1 MTPDDRDT
9 ERDDELHRLL
19 TRWGA
24 PLVPDGLDERML
36 AAFRKQ
42 TGAGAPWWER
52 VFTASVR
59 VPLPVAVGV
68 LVLLLVT
75 AALALRPAPAPSTAG
90 TPGPSGA
97 VQTALRIEPPVVT
110 RTSLAGFQ
118 PLTEV
123 TATVVRETTET
134 TP

>member
-9 ERDDELHRLL
+9 ERDEELHRLL
-19 TRWGA
+19 ARWSA
-24 PLVPDGLDERML
+24 PVVPDRLDERVL

-52 VFTASVR
+52 LFTSSVR
-59 VPLPVAVGV
+59 VPLPVALGV

-75 AALALRPAPAPSTAG
+75 VTLALRPVHTPPTAG
-90 TPGPSGA
+90 TPGPSAA
-97 VQTALRIEPPVVT
+97 VQTARGTEPPVVT

-118 PLTEV
+118 PVSEV
-123 TATVVRETTET
+123 TATVVTERTET